1 MSIII
6 SVKKVQEKEEKT
18 EFNLEKNSLNQ
29 LIEAFLSLKMM
40 WISFFLFLHHANIPT
55 IVTLFKMIAL
65 KLHPNL
71 VWNLKR
77 IWKDLITAKQ
87 STVTKKKQNLL
98 LQRK

>member
-40 WISFFLFLHHANIPT
+40 
-55 IVTLFKMIAL
+55 
-65 KLHPNL
+65 
-71 VWNLKR
+71 
-77 IWKDLITAKQ
+77 
-87 STVTKKKQNLL
+87 
-98 LQRK
+98 